1 MARRK
6 SRTLTEVELEF
17 MQVIWSQGEVTTDD
31 IQDILRRDGR
41 HLSDGSIRKILS
53 ILARKGY
60 VSRRREGRSF
70 IHKASVPEDKA
81 TRSMVLDLLK
91 RAFGGSAAH
100 MVATLLDAKAVRK
113 GDIERI
119 KALIAD
125 RERGARK

>member
-17 MQVIWSQGEVTTDD
+17 MQVIWPRGEVTVED
-31 IQDILRRDGR
+31 IQDALREDGR
-41 HLSDGSIRKILS
+41 HLSGGSIRKILS
-53 ILARKGY
+53 ILIKKGY
-60 VSRRREGRSF
+60 ASRRRGGRG
-70 IHKASVPEDKA
+70 HTYKARVPEDKA

-91 RAFGGSAAH
+91 RAFDGSAAM
-100 MVATLLDAKAVRK
+100 MVATLLDAKAVRT

-119 KALIAD
+119 KALIAE